1 MSLLALGTA
10 ALGLGSAAM
19 DYFGQKAT
27 NQANLDIAREQMAF
41 QERMSNTSHQREVAD
56 LKAAG
61 LNPILSATKG
71 ATTPGGASANMI
83 NPAPKIDPS
92 MIIGI
97 EKAKADISKTKAETL
112 VAGETA
118 KNLIEQNKN
127 LGAQNVLL
135 KQQAENLLVQQG
147 MTKVQARKVL
157 AETDNINYELQG
169 KTRGGTYDSDPSY
182 VRGVK
187 SAIRAIRDG
196 DFRYR
201 DEYYPTSRLPVELRY

>member
-10 ALGLGSAAM
+10 ALGLGGAAM
-19 DYFGQKAT
+19 SFFGQKAA
-27 NQANLDIAREQMAF
+27 NQANMDIAREQMAF

-71 ATTPGGASANMI
+71 ATTPGGASATMV
-83 NPAPKIDPS
+83 NPVPKIDPE

-118 KNLIEQNKN
+118 KNLVEQNKN

-157 AETDNINYELQG
+157 AETNDINYELG
-169 KTRGGTYDSDPSY
+169 KKSRAGIGDGDGSLIKGIKSVFRDVRGGELT
-182 VRGVK
+182 
-187 SAIRAIRDG
+187 
-196 DFRYR
+196 YR
-201 DEYYPTSRLPVELRY
+201 DEYYPSTRLPAELQY